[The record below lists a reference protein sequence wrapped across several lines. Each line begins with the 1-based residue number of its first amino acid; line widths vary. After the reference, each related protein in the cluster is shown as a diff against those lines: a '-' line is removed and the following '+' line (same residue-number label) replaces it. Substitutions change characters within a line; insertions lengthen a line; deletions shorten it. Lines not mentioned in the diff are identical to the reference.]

1 MMSALKAPESYS
13 DFMTE
18 YPRTTADSLAGQM
31 LRHYWHPVCLSRDLK
46 DIPYGVRMLGEDLVA
61 FRNVNGTVGLVGRTC
76 PHRRTSLEYG
86 QIRPEGLMCSYHGWT
101 FDTGGR
107 CVAMPLEPAD
117 SPLMKRAAIP
127 SYPVQEYG
135 GIVWCYMGEDRASP
149 PPLPKLDIL
158 SRDDGELR
166 VEGGDI
172 RDYSYLNWIENIVDN
187 GHVFVLHTLIPGEI
201 PDDIRPYVNTT
212 VNADWRNSK
221 FHVFETNF
229 GIKTVLVQ
237 NTADPNLKFVNTLSV
252 VFPNVWRMSNNGG
265 LPPDWSNDRRESG
278 GLLRVIDDAH
288 FEIIRCGLFREGNY
302 RKGFR
307 ASDPNL
313 NRGIKDRLR
322 GTVEKKDYDHREYP
336 AWEGSTPLE
345 DLVMQRSQGSPAAR
359 EKELLG
365 TSDAGVVRFR
375 RMFRNC
381 LDEVAA
387 GKKPKA
393 LLPNEHGILEAD
405 TFKGLVSID
414 ELKIGP
420 ENMPSSR
427 DGRGLLRD
435 EAGKLAFA

>member
-1 MMSALKAPESYS
+1 MG
-13 DFMTE
+13 
-18 YPRTTADSLAGQM
+18 AD
-31 LRHYWHPVCLSRDLK
+31 RD
-46 DIPYGVRMLGEDLVA
+46 
-61 FRNVNGTVGLVGRTC
+61 N
-76 PHRRTSLEYG
+76 
-86 QIRPEGLMCSYHGWT
+86 
-101 FDTGGR
+101 
-107 CVAMPLEPAD
+107 
-117 SPLMKRAAIP
+117 
-127 SYPVQEYG
+127 
-135 GIVWCYMGEDRASP
+135 P
-149 PPLPKLDIL
+149 PPLPRLDIL

-166 VEGGDI
+166 MEGGDI
-172 RDYSYLNWIENIVDN
+172 RDYSYLNWIENIADN
-187 GHVFVLHTLIPGEI
+187 GHVLVLHTLIPGEI
-201 PDDIRPYVNTT
+201 PDDLRPYVNTT
-212 VNADWRNSK
+212 VDADWRNSK

-252 VFPNVWRMSNNGG
+252 VFPNAWRMSNNGG

-278 GLLRVIDDAH
+278 GLLRIIDDTH
-288 FEIIRCGLFREGNY
+288 FEVIRCGFLREGNY

-313 NRGIKDRLR
+313 SRSVRDRLR
-322 GTVEKKDYDHREYP
+322 GTVEKKDYDQREYP
-336 AWEGSTPLE
+336 AWEGSTALE
-345 DLVMQRSQGSPAAR
+345 DLVMQRSQGSPATR

-375 RMFRNC
+375 RMFRSC

-387 GKKPKA
+387 GKRPKS

-405 TFKGLVSID
+405 TFKGLVSVD

-435 EAGKLAFA
+435 ATGKLAFA